1 VVVCGA
7 VTWHTTPLLLD
18 RSPSQEG
25 PARTRPHKG
34 TCRFPQSGDG
44 GWGGWD
50 GSKVV
55 VGSKAVIITN

>member
-34 TCRFPQSGDG
+34 TCRFPQSGGWGMGEWDG
-44 GWGGWD
+44 G
-50 GSKVV
+50 KVV
-55 VGSKAVIITN
+55 VGSKAIVITN